1 MNRYEQDPHLCQV
14 SVWQLVPAAQVMLS
28 QKLVKGR
35 QTHVLMLLV
44 VLLLLLLL
52 MHASLIGTERPQVV
66 LQTLLL
72 LLVGTILAM
81 TLQVGIQRV
90 AVLLW
95 RLLQDACCGPAVCL
109 LVLLKLVEK
118 S

>member
-1 MNRYEQDPHLCQV
+1 
-14 SVWQLVPAAQVMLS
+14 MLS

-35 QTHVLMLLV
+35 QTHVLLLLVV

-81 TLQVGIQRV
+81 PLHVGIQRV
-90 AVLLW
+90 AVLL
-95 RLLQDACCGPAVCL
+95 RGVLQDAC
-109 LVLLKLVEK
+109 
-118 S
+118 